1 MNQADLDRLSSGIR
15 DVHDFPK
22 EGIVFKDITT
32 VLSDPELFHLAIS
45 GLIETA
51 GDVKIDKVVGIDA
64 RGFIFGAALADRIG
78 AGFVPMRKKGKL
90 PWQTIGKAF
99 ALEYGE
105 DEIELHKD
113 ALHEGENV
121 LLVDDLLATGGTAGA
136 AVQLINQLGANLI
149 AVSFFIEL
157 EFLNGREN
165 IGDDVRIEALLK
177 Y

>member
-1 MNQADLDRLSSGIR
+1 MNQADLDRLSTGIR
-15 DVHDFPK
+15 DVPDFPK
-22 EGIVFKDITT
+22 PGILFKDITT
-32 VLSDPELFHLAIS
+32 VLSDPELFRLAIT

-64 RGFIFGAALADRIG
+64 RGFIFGAAVADRIG

-136 AVQLINQLGANLI
+136 AVQLINQLGANLV

-157 EFLNGREN
+157 EFLNGRDNLGE
-165 IGDDVRIEALLK
+165 DVRIEAVLK